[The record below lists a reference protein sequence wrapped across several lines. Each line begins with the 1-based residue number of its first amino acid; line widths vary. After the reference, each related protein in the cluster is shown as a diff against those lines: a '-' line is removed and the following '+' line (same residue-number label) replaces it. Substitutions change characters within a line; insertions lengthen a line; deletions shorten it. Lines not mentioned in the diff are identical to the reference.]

1 LKNLQILDFWQDR
14 TTRLIKANLPVCSVF
29 HSEYQIAGKWKIR
42 VCRKPENQKT
52 RKPEPEPEPETLQAE
67 ICREVVGQKYLE
79 FSKSVCRFEFALS
92 NPIRSDLSVSVL
104 ENFIF

>member
-1 LKNLQILDFWQDR
+1 
-14 TTRLIKANLPVCSVF
+14 VCSVF
-29 HSEYQIAGKWKIR
+29 HSEFQIAGKWKIR

-52 RKPEPEPEPETLQAE
+52 RKPEPEPETLQAE

-92 NPIRSDLSVSVL
+92 NPTRSDLSVSAL